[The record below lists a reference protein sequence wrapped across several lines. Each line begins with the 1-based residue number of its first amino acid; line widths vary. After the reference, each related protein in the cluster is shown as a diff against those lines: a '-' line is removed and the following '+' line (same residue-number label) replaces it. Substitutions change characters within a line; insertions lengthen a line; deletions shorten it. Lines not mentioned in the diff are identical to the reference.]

1 MSVYSTLMITRTMAK
16 ALYSERLGVITDQE
30 LEAFMD
36 DYLRPRLYNCLIVD
50 DCVDN
55 DDNEI

>member
-1 MSVYSTLMITRTMAK
+1 MITRTMAK